1 MKVSKINFG
10 NIHASCVAIG
20 AKGVLILGES
30 GAGKSDLALRL
41 MDDGAKLVADDRTE
55 LYAAKGRPMA
65 RAPASIAGLIE
76 VRGLGIV
83 ARPFRK
89 NVGLALVVQLGKP
102 VDLENRRLP
111 NQAFYLPPKELGAV
125 KPVPLI
131 ILDASSPS
139 APAKVRLALAA
150 FTKGLIRNDFNP
162 PSTSQN

>member
-1 MKVSKINFG
+1 MKSA

-41 MDDGAKLVADDRTE
+41 MDDGARLVADDRSE
-55 LYAAKGRPMA
+55 LYVIRGRLMA
-65 RAPASIAGLIE
+65 RAPESIAGLIE

-89 NVGLALVVQLGKP
+89 NVSLALAVQIGIP
-102 VDLENRRLP
+102 ARLP
-111 NQAFYLPPKELGAV
+111 DPAFYLPPKGLGAV
-125 KPVPLI
+125 RAVPLI
-131 ILDASSPS
+131 ILDASTPS

-150 FTKGLIRNDFNP
+150 FAKGLIRNDFNP
-162 PSTSQN
+162 PAASQN